1 MNIYQQSILLKEKKN
16 KINKEGFNLINNL
29 FNYESSY
36 NDLNNEKMYEYSST
50 IARISKNNPYK
61 NNNIKVQLYREESET
76 PISEYGYVNNMGV
89 MKPYLENV
97 DYRSTTWGQNGCPTN
112 LSTKN
117 IGPQDVI
124 VNEQNLFEIQ
134 TDPNI
139 INLIF
144 PMIPGQ
150 ACGFEGENVYVNNIG
165 NINDYT
171 TNYLGA
177 YATDLSNVDNSS
189 NLFTFDLCK
198 TRAVDLGMKYFG
210 LNSFDSQ
217 LSSTQCVV
225 SNNLSD
231 FETGFVSEY
240 LVVLYD
246 TSNLAP
252 FLNESNPNNVIL
264 LELVEQKFTMLFKNS
279 DGVDI
284 SGIIIDF
291 SSNLSNTTC
300 KDGGKINTIQA
311 TWGSNCNSSGY
322 NIESNNVG
330 QYIVDYFNSG
340 NYADMLYQIGTNGK
354 GENLGDPAPGCY
366 KNFNASYQCGNSTE
380 TININSESWGKVAKF
395 SCVQEELDCINILFL
410 DNDGLIYIST
420 RSDIDI
426 TNNIVSLKD
435 GSQPVYTWDFSQ
447 QLGIPCTYAECTQ
460 NYIFIAKE
468 MIANDFILSPDKKLA
483 LYYSSGV
490 HFQVVTFMNSIK
502 NINDTNYGLRQTNAL
517 YEVTNM
523 PAESNV
529 GKVAWITAAGFR
541 KQYPDNLL
549 EYSSEYDSFPGWN
562 SVGNN
567 ITSETMS
574 ITEGKQWCND
584 NSGCAGFEYING
596 VCYFKNSNMYPNGTR
611 QVTTNS
617 NILYVRRPKVINSE
631 FCGKQLNNIGNL
643 TWDKYI
649 TDVFTGEYMDISF
662 NCGNNILDPGLLT
675 DDSQQ
680 KLQQQINKIN
690 SHIYFDASQLLQQ
703 TSVQNEQNDNL
714 YKFFYPFTENFENN
728 NMNTNNVN
736 NNNNTNNMNV
746 TYLNKLLENSKTFVS
761 QQLYIIIT
769 LFVILLGLVIII
781 YKIKK

>member
-1 MNIYQQSILLKEKKN
+1 
-16 KINKEGFNLINNL
+16 
-29 FNYESSY
+29 
-36 NDLNNEKMYEYSST
+36 
-50 IARISKNNPYK
+50 
-61 NNNIKVQLYREESET
+61 
-76 PISEYGYVNNMGV
+76 
-89 MKPYLENV
+89 
-97 DYRSTTWGQNGCPTN
+97 
-112 LSTKN
+112 
-117 IGPQDVI
+117 
-124 VNEQNLFEIQ
+124 
-134 TDPNI
+134 
-139 INLIF
+139 
-144 PMIPGQ
+144 
-150 ACGFEGENVYVNNIG
+150 
-165 NINDYT
+165 
-171 TNYLGA
+171 
-177 YATDLSNVDNSS
+177 
-189 NLFTFDLCK
+189 
-198 TRAVDLGMKYFG
+198 
-210 LNSFDSQ
+210 
-217 LSSTQCVV
+217 
-225 SNNLSD
+225 
-231 FETGFVSEY
+231 
-240 LVVLYD
+240 
-246 TSNLAP
+246 
-252 FLNESNPNNVIL
+252 
-264 LELVEQKFTMLFKNS
+264 
-279 DGVDI
+279 
-284 SGIIIDF
+284 
-291 SSNLSNTTC
+291 
-300 KDGGKINTIQA
+300 
-311 TWGSNCNSSGY
+311 
-322 NIESNNVG
+322 
-330 QYIVDYFNSG
+330 
-340 NYADMLYQIGTNGK
+340 
-354 GENLGDPAPGCY
+354 
-366 KNFNASYQCGNSTE
+366 
-380 TININSESWGKVAKF
+380 
-395 SCVQEELDCINILFL
+395 
-410 DNDGLIYIST
+410 
-420 RSDIDI
+420 
-426 TNNIVSLKD
+426 
-435 GSQPVYTWDFSQ
+435 
-447 QLGIPCTYAECTQ
+447 
-460 NYIFIAKE
+460 
-468 MIANDFILSPDKKLA
+468 
-483 LYYSSGV
+483 
-490 HFQVVTFMNSIK
+490 
-502 NINDTNYGLRQTNAL
+502 
-517 YEVTNM
+517 M

-728 NMNTNNVN
+728 NMNTNNM